1 MADEVSS
8 AGGGGGVLGALS
20 RLLHALLQ
28 VAETRLDL
36 LSNEVQLEALRL
48 GRVAVYG
55 AAALVLLAFA
65 VLFGTLFVIVAL
77 WNVGGVAAGVAS
89 IAVFTLLYAVVGVV
103 LLRRTLRLAA
113 ARSFMFEASVA
124 ELAKDRR
131 KIVQAAV
138 GEGVVERE
146 HQPLS

>member
-1 MADEVSS
+1 MAGDVSS
-8 AGGGGGVLGALS
+8 AGTGTGILGALS
-20 RLLHALLQ
+20 RLLHTLLQ

-48 GRVAVYG
+48 GRIAIYG

-65 VLFGTLFVIVAL
+65 VLLATAFFIAAFWEVAGIKL
-77 WNVGGVAAGVAS
+77 IAG
-89 IAVFTLLYAVVGVV
+89 FTLLYGVAGVV
-103 LLRRTLRLAA
+103 LLRRTLKLAA
-113 ARSFMFEASVA
+113 ERSFMFEASIG

-138 GEGVVERE
+138 GDAEIDENR
-146 HQPLS
+146 PYS